1 MKSAT
6 QLRDELADIFD
17 NLKAGA
23 LQPKEAA
30 ELANV
35 AGKMINSAKVQ
46 LEYYALKKETPSIP
60 FLDQGFPWRM
70 DMTDELPIEK
80 LTRVYIK
87 MRDKKD
93 ELSRELEEKIGE
105 LEADM
110 KRVKLAILDHM
121 KELNAESLRTNSGTV
136 FRTVRTTYSTNDW
149 DSMNKF
155 ILEHGLPDLLEKRI
169 HQTNMKAFLEENP
182 DELPPGLNANM
193 EYSVTIRRS
202 KNAG

>member
-1 MKSAT
+1 
-6 QLRDELADIFD
+6 
-17 NLKAGA
+17 
-23 LQPKEAA
+23 
-30 ELANV
+30 
-35 AGKMINSAKVQ
+35 
-46 LEYYALKKETPSIP
+46 
-60 FLDQGFPWRM
+60 
-70 DMTDELPIEK
+70 MTDELPIEK